1 MWHGFGNV
9 HVVVWAWRK
18 WPHRV
23 FGGQLEGSLTPQC
36 AFGAVDRS
44 EGISCASGALF
55 GVWFGPHR
63 TMTASERSP
72 ARRQL

>member
-36 AFGAVDRS
+36 ASGAVDRS
-44 EGISCASGALF
+44 EGISCASGALLVS
-55 GVWFGPHR
+55 GSVH
-63 TMTASERSP
+63 TA
-72 ARRQL
+72 Q